1 MRRVKESL
9 HVVTEDNQSPK
20 MFYRGGNWLHVV
32 SVIDEWREINNW
44 WDSGG
49 LGGEMHF
56 YVVLTG
62 NSGVYQLC
70 RDERGNWYLVGVF
83 D

>member
-9 HVVTEDNQSPK
+9 HVVTEDDQSPK
-20 MFYRGGNWLHVV
+20 MFTGGNWLHVV

-44 WDSGG
+44 WDLGG

-56 YVVLTG
+56 YVVLASNYGYTSCVVMSEAIG
-62 NSGVYQLC
+62 I
-70 RDERGNWYLVGVF
+70 
-83 D
+83 